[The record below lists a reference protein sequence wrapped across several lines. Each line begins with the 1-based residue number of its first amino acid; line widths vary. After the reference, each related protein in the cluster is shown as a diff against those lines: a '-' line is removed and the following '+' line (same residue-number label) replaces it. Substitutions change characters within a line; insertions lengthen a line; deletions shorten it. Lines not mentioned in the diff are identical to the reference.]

1 MIACV
6 KEVMN
11 SRVNKIQKMLLLAPV
26 AVSSHGQLPGGTGST
41 ILAFKNQKIKSKVL
55 GLFFCVSR
63 SHTELD
69 LPFTEVYRYV

>member
-1 MIACV
+1 M
-6 KEVMN
+6 
-11 SRVNKIQKMLLLAPV
+11 SREQNPKNVVAGTTPG
-26 AVSSHGQLPGGTGST
+26 AVSSRKITRRGTGST

>member
-1 MIACV
+1 
-6 KEVMN
+6 
-11 SRVNKIQKMLLLAPV
+11 VNKIQKIEKMLLLAPG
-26 AVSSHGQLPGGTGST
+26 AVHGKLPGGTGST